1 MLSLHNM
8 FGNMFFKKIIKNVP
22 TCLTTVALSALI
34 AYLSLDSNP
43 FDVNRVKLFE
53 GADKLV
59 HCIMYFCLSVVCI
72 FDCAK
77 VFYPNRLK
85 TLLVVLCACI
95 AFMFSMLMELLQG
108 VMEIG
113 RAASLGDMIANLI
126 GTLGG
131 LFFMKYYF
139 LKRFNDIMRS

>member
-8 FGNMFFKKIIKNVP
+8 FGNMFLRKIVKNVP

-34 AYLSLDSNP
+34 VYLSLDSNP
-43 FDVNRVKLFE
+43 FDVNRVRLFE

-59 HCIMYFCLSVVCI
+59 HCVIYFCLSAVCV

-77 VFYPNRLK
+77 IIYPNRLK
-85 TLLVVLCACI
+85 TVLVILCACV
-95 AFMFSMLMELLQG
+95 AFMFSLLMELLQEFMN
-108 VMEIG
+108 VG
-113 RAASLGDMIANLI
+113 RAASLGDIIANLI
-126 GTLGG
+126 GISGG
-131 LFFMKYYF
+131 YCFMKYYF